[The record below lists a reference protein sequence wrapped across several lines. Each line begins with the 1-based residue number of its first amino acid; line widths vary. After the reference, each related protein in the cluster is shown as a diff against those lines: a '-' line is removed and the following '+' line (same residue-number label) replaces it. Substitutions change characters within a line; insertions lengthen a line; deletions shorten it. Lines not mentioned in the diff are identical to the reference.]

1 MVKNSFTLL
10 LILAAVMFIML
21 PAVVFAGPVPDT
33 GQTKCYN
40 TYSEITCPTPGQQFY
55 GQDSQ
60 YTINPHSYIKLGA
73 GGVELP
79 KNATSW
85 LMVRDTVTGLVWE
98 IKHYQNGTKNY
109 ADPNDADNTYTWYNG
124 VNGTPGAGTDTVD
137 FINTLN
143 AQNYGGYNNWRMP
156 TTMELAFIRES
167 NRYNPAIDTA
177 FFSNTQAEYYWSS
190 NIYANDS
197 SYSWAVYFL
206 YEDVDPKQQLE
217 SRPVRAVRGPQSVY
231 GSHFVDNGN
240 GTVTDTDT
248 GLMWQKATAPG
259 TYTWEQALQY
269 CESLNL
275 AGYNDWR
282 LPSKNELHTI
292 VDNSRAYPAIN
303 LTYFPDTQSNLYI
316 TSTTATDYNYDF
328 WGVDFSRG

>member
-10 LILAAVMFIML
+10 LILAAVMFIRL

-40 TYSEITCPTPGQQFY
+40 IYSEITCPTTGQQFY
-55 GQDSQ
+55 GQDAQ
-60 YTINPHSYIKLGA
+60 YTSNPHSYIKLGT

-79 KNATSW
+79 NDATSW
-85 LMVRDTVTGLVWE
+85 LMVRDTLTGLVWE
-98 IKHYQNGTKNY
+98 IKHNQNGTKNY

-137 FINTLN
+137 LINDMNT
-143 AQNYGGYNNWRMP
+143 QNYGGYNDWRMP
-156 TTMELAFIRES
+156 TAKELAFIKDS
-167 NRYNPAIDTA
+167 SRYNPAIDTA
-177 FFSNTQAEYYWSS
+177 FFPNTQADDYWSS
-190 NIYANDS
+190 TMYVNDS
-197 SYSWAVYFL
+197 SYSFRVSFL
-206 YEDVDPKQQLE
+206 YEDVDPMQQLE
-217 SRPVRAVRGPQSVY
+217 SKFVRAVRGPQSVY
-231 GSHFVDNGN
+231 GSHLVDNGN

-248 GLMWQKATAPG
+248 GLMWQKATATG

-282 LPSKNELHTI
+282 LPNKNELHSI
-292 VDNSRAYPAIN
+292 VDNSRTYPAIN
-303 LTYFPDTQSNLYI
+303 LSYFPDTQSNIYI
-316 TSTTATDYNYDF
+316 ASTTEVDYIIDF